1 MRLGVFKNFIAE
13 AVFYEID
20 EYLTWNRADAR
31 ACGRERDDESSRTT
45 LGFDVI
51 PKNRGNSF
59 KIATPLPHINWPIS
73 FRRCHGEKKQY
84 GNASISVQGSH
95 HR

>member
-13 AVFYEID
+13 ARFYEFG
-20 EYLTWNRADAR
+20 ENLAWNRADAW

-51 PKNRGNSF
+51 QKN
-59 KIATPLPHINWPIS
+59 
-73 FRRCHGEKKQY
+73 
-84 GNASISVQGSH
+84 
-95 HR
+95 